1 MKQDEIIKLEN
12 KINNDYKNIV
22 GITVLKDGKLEYEN
36 YFNGCNSSS
45 TIHIYSVTK
54 SIISVLI
61 GIAID
66 KGYIKSIDQK
76 ILDFFPEY
84 IVKDKD
90 TTIQNITLKDMMT
103 MTTPY
108 KHEVDPY
115 IEYLT
120 SNDFAQFALDSIG
133 GKSRIGDFRY
143 APLVG
148 PDILSAIIVRVT
160 KKSVLDFAKEYLFSP
175 LEINVDKNIVFNSQE
190 EQFAFYEATNIS
202 GWVVDKTGLNT
213 AGWGLTLTARDM
225 AKIGQLYL
233 NKGIYNNKQVVSTK
247 WIEESTKEHSRWEEV
262 NLPYGYLWWINNGE
276 EHGYTAIGDGGN
288 IIYVNVDKNIV
299 VSIAS
304 IFEANVTDRIEFI
317 KKYIEPIFF

>member
-1 MKQDEIIKLEN
+1 MKQDKLIKLEN
-12 KINNDYKNIV
+12 KINNDYKNIA
-22 GITVLKDGKLEYEN
+22 GITVLKDGKIEYES

-54 SIISVLI
+54 SIVSILI

-66 KGYIKSIDQK
+66 KGYIKSINQK

-84 IVKDKD
+84 IAKNA
-90 TTIQNITLKDMMT
+90 TIQNVTLKDMMT

-115 IEYLT
+115 IEYFK
-120 SNDFAQFALDSIG
+120 SNDFTQFTLDSIG
-133 GKSRIGDFRY
+133 GKGRIGDFRY

-148 PDILSAIIVRVT
+148 PDILSAIIVKAT
-160 KKSVLDFAKEYLFSP
+160 KKSVLDFAKEHLFSP
-175 LEINVDKNIVFNSQE
+175 LEINIGNNIYFNNQE

-233 NKGIYNNKQVVSTK
+233 NKGIYNEKEIVSTK
-247 WIEESTKEHSRWEEV
+247 WIEESTKEHSRWEKL
-262 NLPYGYLWWINNGE
+262 NLSYGYLWWINDGK
-276 EHGYTAIGDGGN
+276 EHGYSAIGDGGN
-288 IIYVNVDKNIV
+288 VIYVNTDKKII

-304 IFEANVTDRIEFI
+304 FFEPNVTDRIEFI

>member
-1 MKQDEIIKLEN
+1 MKQDKVMKLEN
-12 KINNDYKNIV
+12 KINNDYKNIA
-22 GITVLKDGKLEYEN
+22 GITILKDGKLEYEN

-54 SIISVLI
+54 SIVSVLI

-66 KGYIKSIDQK
+66 KGYIKSINQK

-84 IVKDKD
+84 IAKDKD
-90 TTIQNITLKDMMT
+90 VTIQNVILKDIMT

-115 IEYLT
+115 IEYFT
-120 SNDFAQFALDSIG
+120 SNDFTQFALNSIG
-133 GKSRIGDFRY
+133 GQGRIGDFRY

-148 PDILSAIIVRVT
+148 PDILSAIIVRTT
-160 KKSVLDFAKEYLFSP
+160 KMSVLDFAKEHLFSP
-175 LEINVDKNIVFNSQE
+175 LQINVDKNIVFNSQE

-233 NKGIYNNKQVVSTK
+233 NKGTYNGTEIVSTK
-247 WIEESTKEHSRWEEV
+247 WIEESTKVHSIWEEL
-262 NLPYGYLWWINNGE
+262 NLSYGYLWWINDGK
-276 EHGYTAIGDGGN
+276 EHGYAAIGDGGN
-288 IIYVNVDKNIV
+288 VIYVNTYKNIV

-304 IFEANVTDRIEFI
+304 LFEPNITDRIEFI
-317 KKYIEPIFF
+317 KAYIEPIFL